1 MSEGGCTFYKQ
12 HSSLIFV
19 LIRHPEPENNDALY
33 ITGAAVVITVTS
45 YTISRLKNHVSL
57 QVTSGVIELLFSLH
71 FLVQIEIRIQV
82 KTLVI
87 MLSGWNF

>member
-19 LIRHPEPENNDALY
+19 LIRHPEPENNDALN
-33 ITGAAVVITVTS
+33 ITGAAVVLTVTS

-57 QVTSGVIELLFSLH
+57 QVTSGVIEFFSLH
-71 FLVQIEIRIQV
+71 FLVEIEIRIQV